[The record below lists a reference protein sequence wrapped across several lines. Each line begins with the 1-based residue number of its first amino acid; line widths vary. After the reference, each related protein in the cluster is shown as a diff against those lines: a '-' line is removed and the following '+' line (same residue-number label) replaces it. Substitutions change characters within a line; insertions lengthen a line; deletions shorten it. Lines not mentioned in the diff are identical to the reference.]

1 MKYLQR
7 SFTGGEVSPA
17 MYGRIDDQKYQ
28 SGLALCRN
36 MVVLAQGPVRN
47 RSGFEFVRETKFV
60 ERKCRLIPF
69 VFSNEQTMVLE
80 FGHRYIRFHSMGGT
94 LLDGNNEPYEVVTP
108 YDATDV
114 FGIHYAQS
122 ADVVTLVHP
131 NYPPKELRRYGA
143 LDWRLVDINFGTP
156 LAAPTNVQASY
167 TCADSSATDAQK
179 RLYNLKY
186 RITALKDDDSD
197 VKESSASATASV
209 DGNVYLNA
217 SKVTITWDAVPGAT
231 RYRVYKTYSGIY
243 GFIGTTDGT
252 TFVDNNIAA
261 DNSITP
267 PRYDAPFGPGNYPAA
282 VSYFDQRRIFA
293 GTDAKPQFVWMTR
306 SGTESDMSYTLPSQ
320 ADNRIKFRLAALEA
334 SRIQHIMPLQ
344 SLVILTGAAE
354 FRVITANDDALT
366 PTSIGVKP
374 QSYIGADSVQPV
386 VANSTMLYVASRG
399 GHIRELG
406 YNQQAGGFVT
416 GDLSIRAAHLFENT
430 KPVDMALAK
439 APTSCLW
446 VVTREGDLIACTYL
460 PDQAVGAWHTHDTV
474 HGKFESVAVVSEG
487 DEDILYAV
495 IARRVNGQTKRYV
508 ERMHE
513 RQIEGLDDA
522 FFVDSGLEYRGDP
535 VTHLSGLDHLEGE
548 TVVCLGDGRVFPE
561 TVVENGAI
569 DVPEPVSH
577 AVVGLPITAMMR
589 TLPLVLNTSD
599 GGYAQGRNKNI
610 NKIHVRVYRS
620 SALRMGPDED
630 GLRDYPARRSEPYG
644 VPPALRSEE
653 IDMAVAPRWQN
664 GGQLLLEHRN
674 PLPLMVCSI
683 TADVA
688 I

>member
-7 SFTGGEVSPA
+7 SFSGGEISPS
-17 MYGRIDDQKYQ
+17 MFGRIDDQKYQ

-36 MVVLAQGPVRN
+36 MVVMAQGPIRN
-47 RSGFEFVRETKFV
+47 RAGLEFVREAKHPGT
-60 ERKCRLIPF
+60 KCRLIPF
-69 VFSNEQTMVLE
+69 SFSNEQTMVME
-80 FGHRYIRFHSMGGT
+80 FGHQYIRFHSMGGT
-94 LLDGNNEPYEVVTP
+94 LLDNNNQPYEVATP
-108 YDATDV
+108 YSASDV

-122 ADVVTLVHP
+122 SDVVTLVHP

-156 LAAPTNVQASY
+156 LAAPTGVSATY
-167 TCADSSATDAQK
+167 TCEDTAATDAQK
-179 RLYNLKY
+179 HLYNLKY

-197 VKESSASATASV
+197 VKESEASATASV
-209 DGNVYLNA
+209 NGNVYLTA
-217 SKVTITWDAVPGAT
+217 SKVTITWNAVPGAT

-252 TFVDNNIAA
+252 SFVDNNIAA

-267 PRYDAPFGPGNYPAA
+267 PRYDAPFTYGNYPAA

-354 FRVITANDDALT
+354 FRVITANDDAIT

-416 GDLSIRAAHLFENT
+416 GDLSIRAEHLFENDR
-430 KPVDMALAK
+430 PVDIALAK
-439 APTSCLW
+439 APTPCLW
-446 VVTREGDLIACTYL
+446 VVTREGSLIGCTYL

-474 HGKFESVAVVSEG
+474 HGKFESVCVVSED
-487 DEDILYAV
+487 DEDIVYV
-495 IARRVNGQTKRYV
+495 VVRRQINGTVSRYI

-513 RQIEGLDDA
+513 RQIEGLDDS

-535 VTHLSGLDHLEGE
+535 TTTLRGLSHLEGE
-548 TVVCLGDGRVFPE
+548 TVVVLGDGRVFPE
-561 TVVENGAI
+561 TKVTNGAI
-569 DVPEPVSH
+569 TIPEPVEH
-577 AVVGLPITAMMR
+577 AVVGLPITARMQ
-589 TLPLVLNTSD
+589 TLPAVLNTQD
-599 GGYAQGRNKNI
+599 GGYGQGRNKNI
-610 NKIHVRVYRS
+610 NRIYVRVDRS
-620 SALRMGPDED
+620 SALRMGPDDD
-630 GLRDYPARRSEPYG
+630 GMRDYPARTNEPYG
-644 VPPALRSEE
+644 APPMLKSEE
-653 IDMAVAPRWQN
+653 LALTVPSKWQS
-664 GGQLLLEHRN
+664 GGQLQLVHTN
-674 PLPLMVCSI
+674 PLPLMVCGI
-683 TADVA
+683 TADVTT
-688 I
+688 